1 MDSPASIPYPDTTQL
16 PDELSLAVSR
26 LVRLVNELRRRR
38 PELDRLAVSTETAL
52 DRQAAHLL
60 SQHIERLGLDFQL
73 MLSPW
78 DGRQF
83 MEGKGHDGLPVTPA
97 AATPPVN
104 PEAVAA
110 RARELRASLGR

>member
-1 MDSPASIPYPDTTQL
+1 MDAQTSIPYPDISRL
-16 PDELSLAVSR
+16 PDDQAQAVSR

-38 PELDRLAVSTETAL
+38 PDLDRVAVSTETAL
-52 DRQAAHLL
+52 DRHAAHLL
-60 SQHIERLGLDFQL
+60 AQHIERLGLPFEL

-97 AATPPVN
+97 APSPPVT

-110 RARELRASLGR
+110 RARELRASLGK